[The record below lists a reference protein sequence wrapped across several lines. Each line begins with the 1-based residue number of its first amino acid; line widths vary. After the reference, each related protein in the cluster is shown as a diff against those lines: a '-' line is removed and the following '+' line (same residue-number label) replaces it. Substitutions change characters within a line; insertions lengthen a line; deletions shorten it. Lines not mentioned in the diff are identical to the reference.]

1 MCGRLLPGL
10 GLGGMLVG
18 LGYRLKAIERRIS
31 TTTNTA
37 VSVTSIDSPPARTGR
52 STRRT
57 GAICLAAIRPVCQ
70 QIGD

>member
-1 MCGRLLPGL
+1 V
-10 GLGGMLVG
+10 LVG

-31 TTTNTA
+31 TTRNTA
-37 VSVTSIDSPPARTGR
+37 VNATPIDSPPAHTSR

-57 GAICLAAIRPVCQ
+57 GAIRLAAIRPVCQ